1 LGFET
6 LTFAPIDRRLIDTGM
21 LSARETAW
29 LDDYHRQVLALIGPQ
44 LQGEDLTWL
53 ETQCAPLGA

>member
-1 LGFET
+1 
-6 LTFAPIDRRLIDTGM
+6 M

-44 LQGEDLTWL
+44 LQGEDLKWL